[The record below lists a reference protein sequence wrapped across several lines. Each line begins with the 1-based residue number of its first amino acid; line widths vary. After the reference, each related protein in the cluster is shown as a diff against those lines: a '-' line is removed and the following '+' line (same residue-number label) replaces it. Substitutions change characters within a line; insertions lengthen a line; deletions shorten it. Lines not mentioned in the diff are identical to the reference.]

1 MSPGAISLAGRPKI
15 QVLSCSCTQIRFV
28 MYTDPIILF
37 LFQVE
42 GSCVY
47 SCSIDGVIKV
57 FDLRDT
63 KLYPVFV
70 SENVKLEGSPR
81 ATVIWRQ
88 IKCLAV
94 SDQNIYY
101 GDEGMNLKV
110 LNWKTGYLALFYS
123 ISINRN
129 YKNIFLKIIPIFL
142 LKI

>member
-1 MSPGAISLAGRPKI
+1 M
-15 QVLSCSCTQIRFV
+15 V
-28 MYTDPIILF
+28 LF

-81 ATVIWRQ
+81 AAVIWRQ

-94 SDQNIYY
+94 FNQNIYY

-110 LNWKTGYLALFYS
+110 LNWKTGYLD
-123 ISINRN
+123 
-129 YKNIFLKIIPIFL
+129 FLMLAVRRSFHLYRPQQ
-142 LKI
+142 